1 MRALGRI
8 TTIVVLAGAAM
19 MTTFQLLDGPARYVI
34 VSGHSMEPTLSTG
47 DLAFVVRHDSY
58 RRGDV
63 VAYHVPDGEPGAGAV
78 VIHRVVGGSGRTGYV
93 TQGDNRDGRD
103 IWRPKS
109 DDVIGTM
116 AFQIPGAG
124 LVPDSLGSPV
134 GLGIG
139 AGLLAFFL
147 LTGARKARP
156 TEHPIEPRAQ
166 PVRQVVS
173 IPAAARA
180 GPASRPTPSPLVVT
194 AAGVAVGVVV
204 LWPVSNRPRNG

>member
-1 MRALGRI
+1 
-8 TTIVVLAGAAM
+8 M
-19 MTTFQLLDGPARYVI
+19 MVAFQLFDGPARYVI

-47 DLAFVVRHDSY
+47 DLAVVVRHASY
-58 RRGDV
+58 SRGDV

-103 IWRPKS
+103 TWRPKAE
-109 DDVIGTM
+109 DVIGTM

-124 LVPDSLGSPV
+124 LVPDSLGSPL
-134 GLGIG
+134 GLSVG

-156 TEHPIEPRAQ
+156 TEHPTEPRAQ
-166 PVRQVVS
+166 PVRQAVS
-173 IPAAARA
+173 TPAAVSA
-180 GPASRPTPSPLVVT
+180 GPASRPAPSPLVVT
-194 AAGVAVGVVV
+194 AAGIAVGALV
-204 LWPVSNRPRNG
+204 LWAVSNRPRNG